1 MVAQLFPIADVVTI
15 GSPVAT
21 DFDIEGFL
29 DFFFMLLKGSFGIGL
44 PFGQQIVT
52 LPLKGDLI
60 EGDAI
65 LTGTID
71 GIKQPNVTSYFVNYH
86 LG

>member
-1 MVAQLFPIADVVTI
+1 
-15 GSPVAT
+15 
-21 DFDIEGFL
+21 
-29 DFFFMLLKGSFGIGL
+29 MLLKGSFGIGL